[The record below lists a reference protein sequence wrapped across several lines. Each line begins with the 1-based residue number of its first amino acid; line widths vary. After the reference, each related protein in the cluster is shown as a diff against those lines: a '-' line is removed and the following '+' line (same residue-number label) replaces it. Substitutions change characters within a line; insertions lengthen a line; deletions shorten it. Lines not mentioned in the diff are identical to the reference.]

1 MKSEIKHFNIRVYAL
16 IFDGP
21 GKILLS
27 DEFQLNTKMSK
38 FPGGGLQFGE
48 GTLEC
53 LHREMKEEFGQD
65 VEILKHYY
73 TTDFYQKALF
83 YEDQQ
88 LISIYY
94 LCRFTGLL
102 KFKISTK
109 PFDFER
115 EENGSQSFR
124 WVELS
129 SLNIE
134 KELSFPIDRQVA
146 RMLVRDK
153 LLSK

>member
-1 MKSEIKHFNIRVYAL
+1 MQNEIKQFNIRVYAL
-16 IFDGP
+16 ILDGC

-27 DEFQLNTKMSK
+27 DEFQQNRRMCK

-48 GTLEC
+48 GTIEC
-53 LHREMKEEFGQD
+53 LHREMMEEFGQD
-65 VEILKHYY
+65 VEILRHYY

-94 LCRFTGLL
+94 LCRFTEAPG
-102 KFKISTK
+102 FKISVV

-129 SLNIE
+129 SINIE
-134 KELSFPIDRQVA
+134 KDISFPIDQHVA
-146 RMLVRDK
+146 RMLATVV
-153 LLSK
+153 

>member
-1 MKSEIKHFNIRVYAL
+1 MQTEIKYFNIRVYAL
-16 IFDGP
+16 IFDDL
-21 GKILLS
+21 GKVLLS
-27 DEFQLNTKMSK
+27 DEFQLNTRMSK

-53 LHREMKEEFGQD
+53 LHREMMEEFGQD

-94 LCRFTGLL
+94 LCRFIEPP
-102 KFKISTK
+102 KFKISYR
-109 PFDFER
+109 PFDFDKEV
-115 EENGSQSFR
+115 NGSQSFR
-124 WVELS
+124 WSELS
-129 SLNIE
+129 LMNIE
-134 KELSFPIDRQVA
+134 KEISFPIDQYVS
-146 RMLVRDK
+146 RMLVKDRELK
-153 LLSK
+153 K